1 MFATA
6 NSDWK
11 LLFPCSYFNN
21 HVCNQLFRLQKFD
34 RKTVEN
40 WSLILEIK
48 IAMLK
53 PVARRLKILS
63 GNKSVAMR
71 LQICNRRSDH
81 KFLVVNFKLLHIC
94 YNVVVNLQ
102 REKKVFLLVALIP
115 FFYYQSTHL
124 GHI

>member
-1 MFATA
+1 MFATM

-21 HVCNQLFRLQKFD
+21 HVCNRLFWLQKFD

-40 WSLILEIK
+40 WSLILELK
-48 IAMLK
+48 TAMLK
-53 PVARRLKILS
+53 LVAIRLKILS

-71 LQICNRRSDH
+71 LQICNRRSDR
-81 KFLVVNFKLLHIC
+81 KFFVVNFKLLHIC

-102 REKKVFLLVALIP
+102 REKIVFLLVALIP
-115 FFYYQSTHL
+115 FFNYQSRH
-124 GHI
+124 